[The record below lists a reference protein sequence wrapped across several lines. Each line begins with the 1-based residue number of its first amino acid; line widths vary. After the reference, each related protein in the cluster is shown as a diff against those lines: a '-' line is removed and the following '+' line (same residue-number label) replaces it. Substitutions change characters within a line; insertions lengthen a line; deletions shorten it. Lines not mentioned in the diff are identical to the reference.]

1 MKIPHTKLAASAAA
15 LFMSLAT
22 PVFAAGPGFNIAITV
37 DDLPTHGSLP
47 KGMSRVEIAANTIAA
62 LKAHGV
68 PQAYG
73 FVNAVGLEREPDSAA
88 ALDLWRK
95 AGFPLG
101 NHTYSHVN
109 IRQVGLDA
117 FLTDL
122 QKGEAAVASRMK
134 DSAGADEDWRWLR
147 FPFLS
152 AGDGAAHQSVI
163 DYLHTHGYRIADVSM
178 SFSDWAYTEAYNHCL
193 AKGDDAAI
201 DGLKKRYMDGVRT
214 ELARMPVLSQTV
226 YGRQIPIVLL
236 THIGGFSSV
245 MLPQVLDELDKAGA
259 HYVTLQQA
267 ESDPAYAEVDPH
279 AGDGALMER
288 TAMEKGIDLSHVP
301 PGASLDGIDKV
312 CQ

>member
-1 MKIPHTKLAASAAA
+1 MKIPHTKLAAPAAA
-15 LFMSLAT
+15 LFFALTAPCHAT
-22 PVFAAGPGFNIAITV
+22 PSGFDIAVTV
-37 DDLPTHGSLP
+37 DDLPAHGSLP
-47 KGMSRVEIAANTIAA
+47 KDMTRTQIADRVVAA
-62 LKAHGV
+62 LKAHGA
-68 PQAYG
+68 PQVYG
-73 FVNAVGLEREPDSAA
+73 FVNAVRLEQEPDSAA
-88 ALDLWRK
+88 VLDIWRK

-101 NHTYSHVN
+101 NHTYSHPN
-109 IRQVGLDA
+109 IRQVGYDA
-117 FLTDL
+117 FIADL
-122 QKGEAAVASRMK
+122 EKGEPVVAQHMQ
-134 DSAGADEDWRWLR
+134 GPNLTENDWKWLR

-152 AGDGAAHQSVI
+152 AGDGETHQKVM
-163 DYLHTHGYRIADVSM
+163 DYLHAHGYHIADVSM

-193 AKGDDAAI
+193 AKGDTAAI
-201 DGLKKRYMDGVRT
+201 DGLKARYMDGVRT
-214 ELARMPVLSQTV
+214 ELKRMPVLSQTV

-236 THIGGFSSV
+236 THIGGFSAV

-267 ESDPAYAEVDPH
+267 ESDPAYAEDDAH

>member
-1 MKIPHTKLAASAAA
+1 MKIPLTKLAAAAA
-15 LFMSLAT
+15 TLLAALT
-22 PVFAAGPGFNIAITV
+22 ATAHAGTSGSASGFDIAITV
-37 DDLPTHGSLP
+37 DDLPAHGSLP
-47 KGMSRVEIAANTIAA
+47 ADMTRADIANKTLAA

-73 FVNAVGLEREPDSAA
+73 FVNAVRIEQEPSSAA
-88 ALDLWRK
+88 VLDIWRK

-101 NHTYSHVN
+101 NHTYSHPN
-109 IRQVGLDA
+109 IRQIGADA
-117 FLTDL
+117 FLADL
-122 QKGEAAVASRMK
+122 EKGEPLVAQHMQ
-134 DSAGADEDWRWLR
+134 GQDWKWLR

-152 AGDGAAHQSVI
+152 AGDGAAHQQVM
-163 DYLHTHGYRIADVSM
+163 DYLHTHGYHIADVSM

-193 AKGDDAAI
+193 AKGNAAGI
-201 DGLKKRYMDGVRT
+201 AALKTRYMDGVRT
-214 ELARMPVLSQTV
+214 ELKRMPVLSQTV

-236 THIGGFSSV
+236 THIGGFSAV
-245 MLPQVLDELDKAGA
+245 MLPQVLDELEKAGA

-267 ESDPAYAEVDPH
+267 ESDPAYTEDDAH
-279 AGDGALMER
+279 AGDGSLMER